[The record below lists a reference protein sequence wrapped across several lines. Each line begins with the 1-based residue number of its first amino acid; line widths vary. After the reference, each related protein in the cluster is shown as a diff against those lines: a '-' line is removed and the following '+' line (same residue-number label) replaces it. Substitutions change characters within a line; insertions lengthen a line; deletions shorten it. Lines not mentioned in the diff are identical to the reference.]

1 MSDSLSRDL
10 HDVIAHQVSI
20 VAIQANAARRLLDGD
35 PELLHTARTWL
46 DHAGSAQRTAAALA
60 VHRQTLYGRLRRI
73 AELTGADL
81 DDGQD
86 RLALHLA
93 LTLAALEG

>member
-1 MSDSLSRDL
+1 MRTSLRLLAFGDSAVLATS
-10 HDVIAHQVSI
+10 
-20 VAIQANAARRLLDGD
+20 VADDGVRRLLHGD
-35 PELLHTARTWL
+35 PELLRTARTWL

-60 VHRQTLYGRLRRI
+60 VHRQTLYARLHRV

-81 DDGQD
+81 EDGQD

-93 LTLAALEG
+93 LTLAALED